1 MKNKLYIFSLFIF
14 LTATTSCKKD
24 LTGNAITIEVDTNDS
39 ISFLRLYDSC
49 EPGPNN
55 LPQGSW
61 TDFTYL
67 GNGFYEFQ
75 LEKGYEEDCFTVTGR
90 LEENN
95 DSSGTTIVNI
105 NAYYTEEG
113 NVVGFQELEIKR
125 PHDERSIRYEF
136 RPDTYLEGE

>member
-1 MKNKLYIFSLFIF
+1 M
-14 LTATTSCKKD
+14 TSCRKD

-67 GNGFYEFQ
+67 GNGNYEFQ
-75 LEKGYEEDCFTVTGR
+75 LEKGYEENCFTITGTI
-90 LEENN
+90 LENN
-95 DSSGTTIVNI
+95 DSTGTTRFYVDL
-105 NAYYTEEG
+105 YYTEEG
-113 NVVGFQELEIKR
+113 NTVGFQELELKR
-125 PHDERSIRYEF
+125 PHGDHQIRYEF
-136 RPDTYLEGE
+136 RPDTYLEN